1 MNGRKCNHWK
11 DLDLQRTC
19 MDCAMIQKIEMELLL
34 GNYKDETPEIRA
46 EKAKQEACR
55 RNKEEDFTHLP
66 RRRL

>member
-1 MNGRKCNHWK
+1 
-11 DLDLQRTC
+11 
-19 MDCAMIQKIEMELLL
+19 MELLL

-55 RNKEEDFTHLP
+55 RNKEEDFKDIP